1 MAGYTLAMATS
12 DEHPTGGAAEM
23 SMKHPFISW
32 SAVAVIFLLLR
43 LMAVS
48 HWNWKTVFQ
57 IGDII
62 NFNDAISIVFGTL
75 FAEPMYTGL
84 IIMVLLPLT
93 ILRVVWPMS
102 SDRTPVDLV
111 VGILLL
117 VAIFTCTIAMVLTY
131 RYWWLLAGAVIIG
144 LLVAAGRLLWHRG
157 YGYSIISWVLRRTAV
172 IAGIGGLLLATVV
185 TDPWM
190 PLEHIETT
198 SGTIEGYTL
207 KVDSGYLNVLTDDER
222 EVEIIMGD
230 DVVSR
235 TTP

>member
-1 MAGYTLAMATS
+1 I
-12 DEHPTGGAAEM
+12 
-23 SMKHPFISW
+23 KHPFISW

-102 SDRTPVDLV
+102 SDRTPVALV

-144 LLVAAGRLLWHRG
+144 LLVVAGRLLWHRG
-157 YGYSIISWVLRRTAV
+157 YGYTIISWVLRRTAV
-172 IAGIGGLLLATVV
+172 IAGLGGLLLATVV
-185 TDPWM
+185 TDPWL
-190 PLEHIETT
+190 PLECIETT
-198 SGTIEGYTL
+198 SETIDGYTL
-207 KVDSGYLNVLTDDER
+207 KVDTGDLNALTHDER
-222 EVEIIMGD
+222 GVDSIMGY

-235 TTP
+235 STPELGTQHNGGTLI

>member
-1 MAGYTLAMATS
+1 METS
-12 DEHPTGGAAEM
+12 DEHPTEVPLET
-23 SMKHPFISW
+23 SMKHPFVSW
-32 SAVAVIFLLLR
+32 SAVAVLFLLLR

-75 FAEPMYTGL
+75 FAEPMYTGF
-84 IIMVLLPLT
+84 IIMLLLPLT
-93 ILRVVWPMS
+93 VVRMIL
-102 SDRTPVDLV
+102 PVGAGRSQLDLAG
-111 VGILLL
+111 GILLL
-117 VAIFTCTIAMVLTY
+117 VAIFTCAIALVLTY
-131 RYWWLLAGAVIIG
+131 GYWWLVAGSCIIG
-144 LLVAAGRLLWHRG
+144 LLVIAGRLLWQRG
-157 YGYSIISWVLRRTAV
+157 YGYAFISWILRRTAV
-172 IAGIGGLLLATVV
+172 LAGIGGLLLATVV

-207 KVDSGYLNVLTDDER
+207 RVDSGYLNVLTEEER
-222 EVEIIMGD
+222 EVEIVMGE